1 MKSLSSSVAAALAA
15 TCALAATAGMAAAQV
30 VSVEPAALAALVDPE
45 AKVEKLADGMK
56 FLEGPVWMGSGGDG
70 RLVFSDI
77 PANELKAW
85 SPATGLTVFRTPSN
99 NTNGNTLDLE
109 GRLVSAEHSARR
121 VSRTAAD
128 GTVTTV
134 VDSMDGKRF
143 NSPNDVVVKSD
154 GTLWFTDPPYGLPR
168 GQPRE
173 MDGNHV
179 FRHDPAS
186 GKTTRVSSRHDMPNG
201 LAFSP
206 DESLLYVADSGKP
219 HNILVY
225 EVKADGTLSEGRV
238 FCTIDKGGPDGI
250 RVDTAGNVWS
260 SAGDGVQIFAPSGA
274 LIGRILCPESP
285 ANLAFGGED
294 GKSLFMTSRTGLY
307 RVPVKIGAA
316 KRPGAAA
323 AGEKAGAK

>member
-1 MKSLSSSVAAALAA
+1 MKFLISSAVAALAA
-15 TCALAATAGMAAAQV
+15 AGLAPAQV
-30 VSVEPAALAALVDPE
+30 VSLEPAAMATLIDPA
-45 AKVEKLADGMK
+45 AKVEKLAGGMK
-56 FLEGPVWMGSGGDG
+56 FIEGPVWMGSGPDG
-70 RLVFSDI
+70 KLVFSDI
-77 PANELKAW
+77 PASELKAW
-85 SPATGLTVFRTPSN
+85 SPSGGLTVFRTPSN
-99 NTNGNTLDLE
+99 NTNGNTLDLD
-109 GRLVSAEHSARR
+109 GRLVSAEHSTRR
-121 VSRTAAD
+121 LSRTMAD

-134 VDSMDGKRF
+134 VDRMDGKRF

-168 GQPRE
+168 DQTRE

-179 FRHDPAS
+179 YRHDPAS
-186 GKTTRVSSRHDMPNG
+186 GKTTRVSDRHDMPNG

-225 EVKADGTLSEGRV
+225 KVKTDGTLSDGRV
-238 FCTIDKGGPDGI
+238 FSTIDKGGPDGI
-250 RVDTAGNVWS
+250 RVDAAGHVWS
-260 SAGDGVQIFAPSGA
+260 SAGDGVQVFAPSGA

-316 KRPGAAA
+316 KRPGAR
-323 AGEKAGAK
+323 

>member
-1 MKSLSSSVAAALAA
+1 MMLAGSS
-15 TCALAATAGMAAAQV
+15 TAEV
-30 VSVEPAALAALVDPE
+30 VSVDAAAMAKLVASD
-45 AKVEKLADGMK
+45 AKVEKLAGGMK
-56 FLEGPVWMGSGGDG
+56 FIEGPVWVGAGKDG
-70 RLVFSDI
+70 KLVFSDI

-85 SPATGLTVFRTPSN
+85 SPSGGLTVFRTPSN

-121 VSRTAAD
+121 VSRTEAD
-128 GTVTTV
+128 GTVATV
-134 VDSMDGKRF
+134 VDRIDGKRF

-154 GTLWFTDPPYGLPR
+154 GTLWFTDPPYGLPKD
-168 GQPRE
+168 QSKE
-173 MDGNHV
+173 QDGHFV

-206 DESLLYVADSGKP
+206 DEQLLYVADSGRP
-219 HNILVY
+219 RNILVY
-225 EVKADGTLSEGRV
+225 EVRDDGTLSEGTV

-250 RVDTAGNVWS
+250 RVDAAGNVWS

-274 LIGRILCPESP
+274 LVGRILCPESP

-307 RVPVKIGAA
+307 RVPVSIGPASRPAA
-316 KRPGAAA
+316 RK
-323 AGEKAGAK
+323 

>member
-1 MKSLSSSVAAALAA
+1 MKSLNPSVIAVLAA
-15 TCALAATAGMAAAQV
+15 TCSLAVTAGFASAQV
-30 VSVEPAALAALVDPE
+30 VSVEAAAMAKLVDPA
-45 AKVEKLADGMK
+45 AKVEKLAGGMK
-56 FLEGPVWMGSGGDG
+56 FIEGPVWMGSGRDG
-70 RLVFSDI
+70 KLVFSDI

-85 SPATGLTVFRTPSN
+85 SPSGGLTVFRTPSN
-99 NTNGNTLDLE
+99 NTNGNTLDRE

-121 VSRTAAD
+121 VSRTATD

-134 VDSMDGKRF
+134 VDRMDGKRF

-154 GTLWFTDPPYGLPR
+154 GTLWFTDPPYGLPKD
-168 GQPRE
+168 QAKE
-173 MDGNHV
+173 MDGNYV
-179 FRHDPAS
+179 YRHDPDS
-186 GKTTRVSSRHDMPNG
+186 GKTTRVASRHDMPNG

-225 EVKADGTLSEGRV
+225 EVKTDGTLSEGRV

-260 SAGDGVQIFAPSGA
+260 SAGDGVQVFAPSGA
-274 LIGRILCPESP
+274 LVGRILCPESP

-307 RVPVKIGAA
+307 RVPVKVEAA
-316 KRPGAAA
+316 KRPGAP
-323 AGEKAGAK
+323 